1 MLLNQYSDLGNLSLV
16 AAILLAL
23 RWPGRIVFATI
34 AAAFLIPKN
43 KTAQRLEALRILCC
57 PPSVTNAATL
67 SRVVKSAAK
76 RPGKQRDEP

>member
-34 AAAFLIPKN
+34 A
-43 KTAQRLEALRILCC
+43 EALRILCC